1 MRPLL
6 LALFFASGVSAL
18 VYEVVWIRIL
28 SLTLSITVYALTTVL
43 CAFMAGLAVGAGL
56 GSRIADRVRH
66 PLRAFGIAELG
77 IAASGL
83 AVPALLFGLGPAY
96 LWLHDAL
103 GGDGPAF
110 FAGRFLLAFAILLV
124 PATLMG
130 VTLPLLSRAFVDRL
144 DLVGNRA
151 GLLYGINT
159 LGAVV
164 GCILAGFVFVPQL
177 GLQTSSA
184 LAASLNLLVGFGAF
198 ALAGR
203 FAVEPARR
211 EAGSGTPL
219 SGQARLAALAFG
231 VSGFT
236 AMGYEVLWSRALI
249 HFTHNSTYAYTA
261 MLATFLTGISLGS
274 ALCSRFADKARLPLL
289 GLGLVQLAV
298 GVSVIAA
305 LRIYMNF
312 ETLVPALGERIGGLG
327 SWSHVVALIFSEAA
341 LTMLATTL
349 LLGCMFPFV
358 ARAVVDSLDVVG
370 RRIGTAYVVNTLGS
384 IAGAALVGFVV
395 LPALGVRGAFL
406 ALVLV
411 NLALGA
417 VLALASAPRRIS
429 LPLAGLAVTAAVAAF
444 LLIPARV
451 FEQPFL
457 DRFGILRLYREEV
470 TDTVMVTE
478 AEDGSRMIRYADGRG
493 TAGTITLPEDRTY
506 AHIPMLL
513 HPNPKRVLQ
522 IGFGVGHTLSSVA
535 QYPVESVTCV
545 ELSPGV
551 LEAAPFFSE
560 TNRDVLA
567 DPRVGLVIN
576 DGRNFLTT
584 SRERYDVIRLDPP
597 ELHTAGVVNLYTREF
612 YELARDHLAEGGV
625 FSIWVNNVMTPED
638 ALWMLVR
645 TIQDVFP
652 YVSVWH
658 GPAMFSWV
666 INGSLEPHAP
676 DLRMLEARFADPAVR
691 ADLAT
696 IPIRDPYHF
705 LSHFVGSGEQ
715 LAPMWQ
721 GHPLVE
727 DDHTRLDFSVPRSR
741 ESYFGVA
748 NYNTGGWLIQ
758 QMEPGAVHD
767 VAFAAFV
774 EKIRHLAGYK
784 QPVVPYLRG
793 LDGVGA
799 EEVERRVE
807 AARATLPVH

>member
-535 QYPVESVTCV
+535 QYPVESLTCV

-767 VAFAAFV
+767 VAFTAFV

>member
-535 QYPVESVTCV
+535 QYPVESLTCV

-767 VAFAAFV
+767 VAFKAFV

>member
-535 QYPVESVTCV
+535 QYPVESLTCV

>member
-6 LALFFASGVSAL
+6 LALFFASGVCAL

-43 CAFMAGLAVGAGL
+43 CAFMAGLAVGAGF

-83 AVPALLFGLGPAY
+83 AVPPLLFGMGPAF
-96 LWLHDAL
+96 LWLHGAV
-103 GGDGPAF
+103 GGDGPLF

-144 DLVGNRA
+144 DEVGSRA
-151 GLLYGINT
+151 GLLYGVNT
-159 LGAVV
+159 FGAVV
-164 GCILAGFVFVPQL
+164 GCVLAGFVFVPLL
-177 GLQTSSA
+177 GLRTSSA
-184 LAASLNLLVGFGAF
+184 LAASLNVAVGVGAF
-198 ALAGR
+198 AVASR
-203 FAVEPARR
+203 FAREPAPR
-211 EAGSGTPL
+211 EARAAAPL
-219 SGQARLAALAFG
+219 PGHARLAVLAFG

-261 MLATFLTGISLGS
+261 MLATFLTGLSIGS
-274 ALCSRFADKARLPLL
+274 AVCSRFADRSRLPLL
-289 GLGLVQLAV
+289 GLAAVQLAV
-298 GVSVIAA
+298 GASVIAA
-305 LRIYMNF
+305 LRIYMTF
-312 ETLVPALGERIGGLG
+312 EHLVPALGDRLGGLA
-327 SWSHVVALIFSEAA
+327 SWSRVVALIFSEAA

-349 LLGCMFPFV
+349 LLGAMFPFV

-370 RRIGTAYVVNTLGS
+370 RRIGVAYVVNTLGS

-417 VLALASAPRRIS
+417 VLALAGAPRRAG
-429 LPLAGLAVTAAVAAF
+429 LALAGLAAAAGALAF
-444 LLIPARV
+444 AWIPARV
-451 FEQPFL
+451 FERPFAE
-457 DRFGILRLYREEV
+457 RFGTLRMYREEV

-478 AEDGSRMIRYADGRG
+478 AEDGSRVIRYADGRG

-513 HPNPKRVLQ
+513 HRDPKRVLQ

-535 QYPVESVTCV
+535 QYPIESITCV

-551 LEAAPFFSE
+551 VEAAPWFRE
-560 TNRDVLA
+560 TNRDVLE
-567 DPRVGLVIN
+567 DPRVRLVIN

-612 YELARDHLAEGGV
+612 YELARDHLAPGGV

-666 INGSLEPHAP
+666 INGSLTPHAP
-676 DLRMLEARFADPAVR
+676 DVALLEERFADPAVGR
-691 ADLAT
+691 DLAT
-696 IPIRDPYHF
+696 IPMRDPYHF

-715 LAPMWQ
+715 LEPMWRDM
-721 GHPLVE
+721 PLVE
-727 DDHTRLDFSVPRSR
+727 DDHTRLDFTVPRSKD
-741 ESYFGVA
+741 SYFGIA

-758 QMEPGAVHD
+758 LMEPGAQHD
-767 VAFAAFV
+767 VAFTAFV
-774 EKIRHLAGYK
+774 AKIRHLAGYK

-793 LDGVGA
+793 LDGLGA

-807 AARATLPVH
+807 AALATLPVH

>member
-1 MRPLL
+1 MRPLV
-6 LALFFASGVSAL
+6 LALFFASGVCAL

-56 GSRIADRVRH
+56 GARIADRVRL
-66 PLRAFGIAELG
+66 PLRAFGLAELG

-83 AVPALLFGLGPAY
+83 AVPALLFGLGPAF

-110 FAGRFLLAFAILLV
+110 FAGRFLLAFGILLV

-144 DLVGNRA
+144 DQVGSRA
-151 GLLYGINT
+151 GILYGINT

-164 GCILAGFVFVPQL
+164 GCVLAGFAFIPSL
-177 GLQTSSA
+177 GLRATSA
-184 LAASLNLLVGFGAF
+184 LAASLNVAVGVGAF
-198 ALAGR
+198 ALAHR
-203 FAVEPARR
+203 FAREPAPHESARR
-211 EAGSGTPL
+211 APL
-219 SGQARLAALAFG
+219 SRHARLAVLAFG
-231 VSGFT
+231 ISGFT
-236 AMGYEVLWSRALI
+236 AMGYEVLWSRALV

-261 MLATFLTGISLGS
+261 MLATFLTGLSVGS
-274 ALCSRFADKARLPLL
+274 AVCSRFADRVRRPLL
-289 GLGLVQLAV
+289 GVGAVQLAV
-298 GVSVIAA
+298 ALSVLAA
-305 LRIYMNF
+305 LRIYMSF
-312 ETLVPALGERIGGLG
+312 ERLVPALGEKLGGLA
-327 SWSHVVALIFSEAA
+327 SWSHVVALIFSEAV

-370 RRIGTAYVVNTLGS
+370 RRIGAAYVVNTLGS
-384 IAGAALVGFVV
+384 IAGAALVGFVA

-406 ALVLV
+406 ALVVV

-417 VLALASAPRRIS
+417 ALALAAAPRRAA
-429 LPLAGLAVTAAVAAF
+429 LPVAALAALAAVAAF
-444 LLIPARV
+444 AWIPARV

-457 DRFGILRLYREEV
+457 DRFGTLRMYREEV

-478 AEDGSRMIRYADGRG
+478 AADGSRMIRYADGRG
-493 TAGTITLPEDRTY
+493 TAGSITLPEDRTY

-513 HPNPKRVLQ
+513 HADPKRVLQ
-522 IGFGVGHTLSSVA
+522 IGFGVGHTLSSIA
-535 QYPVESVTCV
+535 QYPVESITCV

-551 LEAAPFFSE
+551 IEAAPFFRE
-560 TNRDVLA
+560 TNRDVLS
-567 DPRVGLVIN
+567 DPRVRLVIN

-612 YELARDHLAEGGV
+612 YELAKDHLAPGGI

-652 YVSVWH
+652 YVTVWH

-666 INGSLEPHAP
+666 INGSLTPHAP
-676 DLRMLEARFADPAVR
+676 DVALLEARFAEPAVR

-696 IPIRDPYHF
+696 IPMRDPFHF
-705 LSHFVGSGEQ
+705 LAHYVGSGEQ

-721 GHPLVE
+721 SQPLVE

-741 ESYFGVA
+741 DSYFGIA

-767 VAFAAFV
+767 VAFAAFA

-784 QPVVPYLRG
+784 QPVVPVLRG
-793 LDGVGA
+793 LDGLGA

-807 AARATLPVH
+807 AALETLPVH